1 MQSYRR
7 TLSSIAPRHA
17 TTSFAQNV
25 ISTMPTSF
33 PRFRIPLR
41 SLLRGGEKKRVRFL
55 DEQREEAFLV
65 KLRFAK
71 KFFPRTR
78 IVRIFLFVSPNFS
91 KFSGDNYGR
100 EGSRRIVT
108 SGIGGKIDFQLAKSI
123 LQTRLA
129 PSKHFLLENAA
140 VAARVFRRGGTPLV
154 RGNTRATTLLIRQHN
169 RETSLA

>member
-25 ISTMPTSF
+25 ISTPTSF

-78 IVRIFLFVSPNFS
+78 IVRIFLFVNPNFS

>member
-140 VAARVFRRGGTPLV
+140 VAARVFQRGGTPLV

>member
-25 ISTMPTSF
+25 ISTPTSF

-78 IVRIFLFVSPNFS
+78 IVRIFLFVNPNFS

-123 LQTRLA
+123 LRLA
-129 PSKHFLLENAA
+129 PSKHFLLEN
-140 VAARVFRRGGTPLV
+140 AARVFRRGGTPLV